1 MDALAL
7 RLGRQSGGRAAE
19 VFQELD
25 GTMAYAEFKALMLE
39 RLGCTCIKARQT
51 VWRKSSRS
59 IPGTGWNDGLC
70 RSQSSN
76 VGEAWMHLR

>member
-7 RLGRQSGGRAAE
+7 RLGRQSAGRAAE

-25 GTMAYAEFKALMLE
+25 GTMAYAELKALMLE
-39 RLGCTCIKARQT
+39 RLGCTCVKARQT

-59 IPGTGWNDGLC
+59 IPGTGWNDALS

-76 VGEAWMHLR
+76 VGEAWMHLH